1 MTVFE
6 YTCLTAFC
14 VFMVGTVFMSF
25 GVPFLCRESAVENLT
40 LELSPLEATIR
51 REVIRMENKIE
62 SKRIIVFNDGPN
74 ECATLSSD
82 NDERWYRTDFESVP
96 VLGAE
101 KLTKANGSLESV
113 PCKSFGDVP
122 VNVLSSLCEHGA
134 RLEDAGTDKC
144 RSDDAA

>member
-6 YTCLTAFC
+6 CFCLAAFFAFVLFMAMTAA
-14 VFMVGTVFMSF
+14 GY
-25 GVPFLCRESAVENLT
+25 PNLLKDTSVDKLAANT
-40 LELSPLEATIR
+40 LVLEGAIR
-51 REVIRMENKIE
+51 REVANIHRLIK
-62 SKRIIVFNDGPN
+62 SKRILVCENGEN
-74 ECATLSSD
+74 ECVFLSSGG
-82 NDERWYRTDFESVP
+82 DERWYRTDFESVP

-101 KLTKANGSLESV
+101 TLTKANGSLESV

-134 RLEDAGTDKC
+134 RLEDAGADKG

>member
-40 LELSPLEATIR
+40 LELSTLEATIR

-74 ECATLSSD
+74 ECVTLSSD
-82 NDERWYRTDFESVP
+82 SEERWF
-96 VLGAE
+96 
-101 KLTKANGSLESV
+101 
-113 PCKSFGDVP
+113 
-122 VNVLSSLCEHGA
+122 
-134 RLEDAGTDKC
+134 
-144 RSDDAA
+144 RSDCDPNPICVSEGSDQIFTGNGTLPVEG